1 MVTEERG
8 IAVVWVDPM
17 TGCIYLKSPIDFVMV
32 LNMKFKRGNVI
43 LKNNFSHKNVT
54 KKIHW
59 KSKTTR
65 TILVKFNQTG
75 RGCVSHKG
83 AMSRV
88 AIRCQDCNFLKV
100 KVKSVNPRARQKVC

>member
-1 MVTEERG
+1 MVIEERG
-8 IAVVWVDPM
+8 IAVVWVDSM

-32 LNMKFKRGNVI
+32 LNMKLKRGNVI
-43 LKNNFSHKNVT
+43 LKNNFSHKKCNAISIGN
-54 KKIHW
+54 K
-59 KSKTTR
+59 KTTR
-65 TILVKFNQTG
+65 KILVKFNQTG